1 MKEQVAEE
9 WIQRGKHD
17 LEAAKILLGHGKYLD
32 VAVFH
37 IHQAIEKH
45 PKVPHPQG
53 LGIKESTRPRTTHN
67 RSHGF

>member
-37 IHQAIEKH
+37 IH
-45 PKVPHPQG
+45 
-53 LGIKESTRPRTTHN
+53 
-67 RSHGF
+67 